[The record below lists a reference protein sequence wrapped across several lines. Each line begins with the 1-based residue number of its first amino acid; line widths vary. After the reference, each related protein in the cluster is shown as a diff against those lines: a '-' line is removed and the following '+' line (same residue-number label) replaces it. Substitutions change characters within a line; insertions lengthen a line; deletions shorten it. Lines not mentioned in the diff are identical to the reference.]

1 MDKTK
6 IAVDIFDKRAEE
18 YQNKFMHFDLYDDTF
33 DIFHK
38 NIQVQNA
45 KILDI
50 ACGPGNITRYL
61 LNHRPD
67 FKIVGIDL
75 SPKMI
80 ALAKLNN
87 PGAEFILSDIR
98 KLRKHKNK
106 YAGIICGFG
115 LPYLSREEAIKF
127 IADARTLLDLNGI
140 LYLSTMEDDYSKSGF
155 KTGSSGEKIHIYYH
169 QRDYLVQALKENG
182 LSILDLKRKN
192 YPEKDG
198 TVTIDLIIIAKA

>member
-6 IAVDIFDKRAEE
+6 IAVDLFDKHAEE

-61 LNHRPD
+61 LNHRQD
-67 FKIVGIDL
+67 LQIVGIDL

-80 ALAKLNN
+80 ALAK
-87 PGAEFILSDIR
+87 
-98 KLRKHKNK
+98 
-106 YAGIICGFG
+106 
-115 LPYLSREEAIKF
+115 
-127 IADARTLLDLNGI
+127 
-140 LYLSTMEDDYSKSGF
+140 
-155 KTGSSGEKIHIYYH
+155 
-169 QRDYLVQALKENG
+169 
-182 LSILDLKRKN
+182 
-192 YPEKDG
+192 
-198 TVTIDLIIIAKA
+198 